1 MKESIVCALLLAAG
15 TMAVHS
21 QGLDGTKARDNWSVG
36 VNGGVVTPLANSPFW
51 GGMRANMGISVGKQL
66 TPIIGFDLEGMWS
79 INTSESK
86 TVFDNSNLS
95 LLGRVNLMNLFAG
108 YKGYPRL
115 FEIEGVAGFG
125 WIHGYGKNRI
135 EDAISSKAGFNLNF
149 NVGAKKAWTIALK
162 PAVLWKLKTHNKKNQ
177 FNVNYSAFQLNAGV
191 VYHFSGSNGKSYF
204 TYMKPYNQKEVDNL
218 NSTIALIR
226 TELGDTRNDLY
237 ASNAE
242 SENLKNQLDNLNI
255 ELQDC
260 LSREP
265 VVETIATRT
274 LESVI
279 TFGQGQTSIAGSQVP
294 NVERIATYLKNNKG
308 SQVVI
313 KGYASPEGNAEVN
326 ARIAT
331 ARAESVKNML
341 IQRYGIASS
350 RILAEGQGVGDMFTE
365 PDWNRV
371 SICTIV
377 ED

>member
-1 MKESIVCALLLAAG
+1 
-15 TMAVHS
+15 
-21 QGLDGTKARDNWSVG
+21 
-36 VNGGVVTPLANSPFW
+36 
-51 GGMRANMGISVGKQL
+51 
-66 TPIIGFDLEGMWS
+66 
-79 INTSESK
+79 
-86 TVFDNSNLS
+86 
-95 LLGRVNLMNLFAG
+95 
-108 YKGYPRL
+108 
-115 FEIEGVAGFG
+115 
-125 WIHGYGKNRI
+125 
-135 EDAISSKAGFNLNF
+135 
-149 NVGAKKAWTIALK
+149 
-162 PAVLWKLKTHNKKNQ
+162 
-177 FNVNYSAFQLNAGV
+177 
-191 VYHFSGSNGKSYF
+191 
-204 TYMKPYNQKEVDNL
+204 MKPYNQKEVDNL